1 MASRSLYDRWFH
13 RRDADG
19 TMEEEIRFHLE
30 QRAAELQRTG
40 VPRPEAERRARLEFG
55 AVESWKEECR
65 ETRRFHLL
73 YGFWEDLRY
82 GVRMLRRNP
91 ALSALILFCLTIGIG
106 ANAAVLSWIEGILLR
121 PYPLVAHQERMMAI
135 TGTNRGAAGAAGESI
150 DISWPDFQDL
160 ARNST
165 LVESFIV
172 SRIMGTTLAIGGRA
186 QKATGS
192 IVSANYFD
200 ALGVRPILG
209 RGFHPDED
217 VGRNAHPVTV
227 ISYQLWQ
234 ERYKG
239 DPAIVGKT
247 QMMNGQPHTIIGVA
261 PQGFYG
267 TFVGWAMQ
275 FWVPVSM
282 QERFDTTGYKL
293 EDRSARWI
301 EGYVFLKPGVSPQQA
316 QSELDSIARR
326 LEAEYPDA
334 DRAKGIKLFPLWDT
348 PFNNAGTLL
357 PTLGIALA
365 VVIFVLLIACANV
378 STLLVVRGL
387 GRRHEMTV
395 RQAVGARR
403 ARLMRQLL
411 TEGLL
416 LSILAAI
423 GGMLVA
429 NWCRNLLV
437 LLLPARGGV
446 RMNLPGQVD
455 WRVLALSTAL
465 CLLATLLFALAP
477 ALQTSAVDLA
487 ASLKAESGGVVSSKS
502 SGRVRS
508 GLVLLQVA
516 LSFVLIVGA
525 GLLLQSMRRMQNTD
539 PGFNLD
545 RTVTTLVDFE
555 GAGYDA
561 VHTHTLQD
569 QIVDRLQGLPGIESA
584 AFARIT
590 PFEYRGYSAATIATD
605 SFTPTP
611 EEQPTVS
618 FNEVGPGY
626 LATMGIPL
634 ASGRE
639 FTRADDEKAPAVAV
653 VNEVM
658 AGQFWREGDA
668 VGRRLQANGRW
679 YLVVG
684 VARMSKYRNLTE
696 NPAPFFWVP
705 LRQSPL
711 TGVIL
716 QVRTS
721 QPPETVSQTL
731 TREIHGLDDNLA
743 PSPVITM
750 REQVS
755 RTMAPQRV
763 ALLMIA
769 IFAGLALVLAA
780 IGLYGVMSCTV
791 SQSTREL
798 GLRVALGA
806 GRSQLL
812 RLVLSRGMVL
822 TITGVALGAA
832 VALGT
837 SRLLGFLLYR
847 VSPRDP
853 VAFGSALVVMLAAA
867 LLACMLP
874 AWRASRTDPLQALRS

>member
-1 MASRSLYDRWFH
+1 MASRSFFARWF
-13 RRDADG
+13 RREADG
-19 TMEEEIRFHLE
+19 TMDEEIRFHLE
-30 QRAAELQRTG
+30 QRAAELQSSG
-40 VPRPEAERRARLEFG
+40 LPRDEAERRARLEFG

-65 ETRRFHLL
+65 ETRPFHLL
-73 YGFWEDLRY
+73 HGFWEDLRY
-82 GVRMLRRNP
+82 GIRMLRRKP

-121 PYPLVAHQERMMAI
+121 PYPLVAHQDRMMAI
-135 TGTNRGAAGAAGESI
+135 TGTERGTAGSAGDTI

-160 ARNST
+160 ARNSR
-165 LVESFIV
+165 LVDSFIV

-192 IVSANYFD
+192 IVTANYFD

-209 RGFHPDED
+209 RGFQPDED

-234 ERYKG
+234 ERYHG

-261 PQGFYG
+261 PKGFYG

-282 QERFDTTGYKL
+282 QERFDPTGYKL

-301 EGYVFLKPGVSPQQA
+301 EGYVFLKPGVSAQQA
-316 QSELDSIARR
+316 QAELDSISRR
-326 LEAEYPDA
+326 LEQQYPDA
-334 DRAKGIKLFPLWDT
+334 NRGVGVKLFPLWDT

-365 VVIFVLLIACANV
+365 VVVFVLLIACANV

-403 ARLMRQLL
+403 GRLLRQLL

-416 LSILAAI
+416 LSIIAAF

-525 GLLLQSMRRMQNTD
+525 GLLLESMRRMQSTD

-545 RTVTTLVDFE
+545 RTLTTVVDFE

-569 QIVDRLQGLPGIESA
+569 QIVDRLQSLPGIDAA

-590 PFEYRGYSAATIATD
+590 PFEYRGYSDARVATD
-605 SFTPTP
+605 TFTTTP

-634 ASGRE
+634 
-639 FTRADDEKAPAVAV
+639 V
-653 VNEVM
+653 
-658 AGQFWREGDA
+658 
-668 VGRRLQANGRW
+668 
-679 YLVVG
+679 
-684 VARMSKYRNLTE
+684 
-696 NPAPFFWVP
+696 
-705 LRQSPL
+705 
-711 TGVIL
+711 
-716 QVRTS
+716 
-721 QPPETVSQTL
+721 
-731 TREIHGLDDNLA
+731 
-743 PSPVITM
+743 
-750 REQVS
+750 
-755 RTMAPQRV
+755 
-763 ALLMIA
+763 
-769 IFAGLALVLAA
+769 
-780 IGLYGVMSCTV
+780 
-791 SQSTREL
+791 
-798 GLRVALGA
+798 A
-806 GRSQLL
+806 GR
-812 RLVLSRGMVL
+812 
-822 TITGVALGAA
+822 
-832 VALGT
+832 
-837 SRLLGFLLYR
+837 
-847 VSPRDP
+847 
-853 VAFGSALVVMLAAA
+853 
-867 LLACMLP
+867 
-874 AWRASRTDPLQALRS
+874 